1 MYRIILLTVVCISAN
16 SFVTAEE
23 PTREELRFFEA
34 KIRPVLVKHCY
45 ECHSS
50 EALLNDKLENEL
62 LLDTKA
68 GIRKG
73 GESGPAVVPGE
84 LETSLLIKA
93 IRHDSFNMPP
103 DTKLPDD
110 VIADFEKWVEMGAAD
125 PRDGPATRLAKTEID
140 IEAGRGFWSFQPLLE
155 SQPPTKLKSPWIR
168 NNIDRYVYTA
178 LNENGLEPNQE
189 ASRHTL
195 IRRAYFDLWGL
206 PPNPEDVES
215 FVNDPAADAYEA
227 LVDRLLAGQHYGER
241 WAKIGRG
248 PFIIAIS

>member
-1 MYRIILLTVVCISAN
+1 MNCCWIQ
-16 SFVTAEE
+16 
-23 PTREELRFFEA
+23 
-34 KIRPVLVKHCY
+34 
-45 ECHSS
+45 
-50 EALLNDKLENEL
+50 KLEF
-62 LLDTKA
+62 A
-68 GIRKG
+68 KG

-84 LETSLLIKA
+84 LDNSLLIKA

-110 VIADFEKWVEMGAAD
+110 VIANFEKWVEMGAAD

-241 WAKIGRG
+241 WARHWLDLARFAESNGYAFDKDRAGAFSLSRFCDQG
-248 PFIIAIS
+248 AKSRHAL